1 MYTGGLHTYCVYV
14 HVHVLCVFI
23 WYCRKYPDRNFKLKA
38 LYIRRGQPFPEV
50 ELFIKKSQERYNLEM
65 ITIEG
70 RIKDA
75 LGDLK
80 QQHPEI
86 KAVVMGTRRTDPHSC
101 KPCQIGHVLYV
112 IELLST
118 IVGSL
123 DYSVSF
129 TAYCVVACHVSC
141 VVHEYS
147 RTSALWNITN
157 AHIYFAGILKF
168 DEFLFRNMKWNT
180 LHVNVWLYLCALAAH
195 LESFSPTDAD
205 WPPFMRINALL
216 DWSYSDVWGFLR
228 SLSVPYCRLYDQGSV
243 PTTAGVL
250 VDLFLY
256 L

>member
-86 KAVVMGTRRTDPHSC
+86 KAVIMGTRRTDPHSC
-101 KPCQIGHVLYV
+101 K
-112 IELLST
+112 S
-118 IVGSL
+118 
-123 DYSVSF
+123 
-129 TAYCVVACHVSC
+129 CHVRRVLCWHHCLILSIYLFGQFYSIVWWHFTC
-141 VVHEYS
+141 FMCSIRVLSYEYIMKYHECTHVFCRNIKVWWVFDYLL
-147 RTSALWNITN
+147 RKKNALH
-157 AHIYFAGILKF
+157 A
-168 DEFLFRNMKWNT
+168 
-180 LHVNVWLYLCALAAH
+180 NVWLQLYAVAAH